1 MEEKVEQIVKVLNSR
16 PDVFTKLKMLYRG
29 KGNSAEEWLSSLGDK
44 QIEGM
49 YKLLKTEGHVQ

>member
-1 MEEKVEQIVKVLNSR
+1 MEEKIEQIVNVLNSR

-29 KGNSAEEWLSSLGDK
+29 KGNTPNEYLSSLGDK

-49 YKLLKTEGHVQ
+49 YKLLQTDGHI

>member
-29 KGNSAEEWLSSLGDK
+29 KRNSAEEWLSSLRGK
-44 QIEGM
+44 Q
-49 YKLLKTEGHVQ
+49 

>member
-16 PDVFTKLKMLYRG
+16 PDVFNKLKMLYKG

-44 QIEGM
+44 QIEGI
-49 YKLLKTEGHVQ
+49 YKLLKTAEHVQ